1 MLWRLWENGRIRCAM
16 WNSTVSDRTAGDL
29 VLTFPARWVL
39 PITGL
44 IFGLILFLAPALGR
58 AAEVDYFRIATGST
72 DGTYFPIGSLISSA
86 ISNPPGSLD
95 CADGGSCGVPG
106 LIAVSQ
112 ATEGSVENIGLIAKG
127 AVESGLSQA
136 DVAYMAYFGL
146 GRFKGKAQYDGL
158 RVVATLFPEL
168 VQVAVRKHSGI
179 YALEDLA
186 GKRVS
191 LGAKGSG
198 TTLDAEVIMAAH
210 GLKMDSYKP
219 LHFGLGDS
227 ADRLRLGKLDAFF
240 IIAGPPVPAM
250 VDLAEQTNIA
260 LLPISGPA
268 AARLRKDFAFFVPA
282 RLPAGIYRN
291 VGATETLSVGAQWLV
306 SDRLN
311 EALVYN
317 LTRALWHPS
326 TRRVLD
332 NGHPDGRLIQ
342 LKSALDGLAIPLHPG
357 ARRYYQEVGAL
368 PPAK

>member
-1 MLWRLWENGRIRCAM
+1 M
-16 WNSTVSDRTAGDL
+16 WNDTVSNRTAGRLAL
-29 VLTFPARWVL
+29 VLRSRRALVVPRVTRLVL
-39 PITGL
+39 GL
-44 IFGLILFLAPALGR
+44 ICGLISLLAPALVQ
-58 AAEVDYFRIATGST
+58 AAEVDYFRIATGPT
-72 DGTYFPIGSLISSA
+72 DGIYFPIGSLISSA
-86 ISNPPGSLD
+86 ISKPPGALD

-112 ATEGSVENIGLIAKG
+112 ATEGSVQNIEMIAAG
-127 AVESGLSQA
+127 SVESGLSQA

-146 GRFKGKAQYDGL
+146 GRFKGKAQFDGL

-210 GLKMDSYKP
+210 GLKIDSYKP
-219 LHFGLGDS
+219 LHFGFGES
-227 ADRLRLGKLDAFF
+227 ADRLRLGRLDAFF
-240 IIAGPPVPAM
+240 IIAGAPVPAM
-250 VDLAEQTNIA
+250 VDLAEQTNIT
-260 LLPISGPA
+260 LLPIKAPA
-268 AARLRKDFAFFVPA
+268 AERLRKAFAFFVP
-282 RLPAGIYRN
+282 RVLPAGIYRN
-291 VGATETLSVGAQWLV
+291 VEATETLSVGAQWLV
-306 SDRLN
+306 SDRLS
-311 EALVYN
+311 EDLVYD

-368 PPAK
+368 PQVK